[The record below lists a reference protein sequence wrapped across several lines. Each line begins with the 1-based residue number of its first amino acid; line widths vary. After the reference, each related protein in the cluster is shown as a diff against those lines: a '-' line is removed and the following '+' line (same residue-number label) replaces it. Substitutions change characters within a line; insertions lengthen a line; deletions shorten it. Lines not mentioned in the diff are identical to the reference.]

1 MLHKWCSAVC
11 VSVILSFSASQD
23 GDQKSPKKKH
33 KHRSDSEVSA
43 GVGIT
48 LRPQTFCLST
58 VKTCM
63 IPVVF
68 PIGFEAGVNKYD
80 VYSMIS
86 IVCCFRMKM
95 ERLQK
100 RRKNTK
106 SCKTVTEFSYF
117 VSCFFCTCTLFMY
130 LCETRLPALTQI

>member
-1 MLHKWCSAVC
+1 MSA
-11 VSVILSFSASQD
+11 ILSFSASQD

-63 IPVVF
+63 RPVVF

-86 IVCCFRMKM
+86 TNRMLFQD
-95 ERLQK
+95 EEG
-100 RRKNTK
+100 K
-106 SCKTVTEFSYF
+106 SPKKKKKHKKSQD
-117 VSCFFCTCTLFMY
+117 SD
-130 LCETRLPALTQI
+130 